1 MRIAIAVASL
11 AFFAASGSAFAAD
24 CGKGML
30 WPYVRVPGDCLTDV
44 ELKAGQTGVYSG
56 PATTNVDV
64 SAIKPD
70 AATVEQQNTTTSTA
84 GTAPS
89 SSGSGTLLG
98 SVLGEQRE
106 PSRTAAGCNKGLL
119 WPFMR
124 DPGDCLTATEKK
136 TNKTG
141 VYGQGALTQVSATS
155 GNAPAGT
162 APAGAT
168 PANAPAPESKTPACN
183 KSWLWPFV
191 RSGNDCPTTAE
202 KNAQK

>member
-1 MRIAIAVASL
+1 MRIVIAVASL

-24 CGKGML
+24 CTKGML

-44 ELKAGQTGVYSG
+44 ESKSGKTGVYSG

-70 AATVEQQNTTTSTA
+70 PAAVEQHQNSA
-84 GTAPS
+84 APA
-89 SSGSGTLLG
+89 SGTLLG
-98 SVLGEQRE
+98 SILGEERE
-106 PSRTAAGCNKGLL
+106 PNRSSSAVSCNKGIL

-124 DPGDCLTATEKK
+124 EPGDCLTANEKK
-136 TNKTG
+136 NNKTG
-141 VYGQGALTQVSATS
+141 VFEQEALTKVSATTPD
-155 GNAPAGT
+155 APAGT
-162 APAGAT
+162 APANAPP
-168 PANAPAPESKTPACN
+168 PANKEPACS
-183 KSWLWPFV
+183 KGWLWPFV